1 LRRLSLLT
9 LSLILAATAATAQMK
24 VKPAQPGET
33 PAGQPQPLAVGG
45 ARLNTVTEFKR
56 ISQAEALKL
65 HKEGKAV
72 FIDVRSNEQF
82 SLGHIK
88 GALSIPGSQLLKRFN
103 EVTPKMTVI
112 TYCACSEEQS
122 SGRAAKE
129 LTARGVQNV
138 FALKGGWDDW
148 KSNGYPTAAGPK

>member
-1 LRRLSLLT
+1 
-9 LSLILAATAATAQMK
+9 MK

-33 PAGQPQPLAVGG
+33 PAASQQQPLAVGG
-45 ARLNTVTEFKR
+45 ARLATATEFKR
-56 ISQAEALKL
+56 ISQADALKL

-72 FIDVRSNEQF
+72 FVDVRSNEQF

-103 EVTPKMTVI
+103 EVTPGVAVI
-112 TYCACSEEQS
+112 AYCACSEEQS

-129 LTARGVQNV
+129 LTVRGVQNV
-138 FALKGGWDDW
+138 FALKGGWDEW
-148 KSNGYPTAAGPK
+148 KSNGYPAAVGSK

>member
-1 LRRLSLLT
+1 LRRFSLLT

-24 VKPAQPGET
+24 VKPGEA

-56 ISQAEALKL
+56 ISQADALKL

-88 GALSIPGSQLLKRFN
+88 DALSIPGSQLLKRFN
-103 EVTPKMTVI
+103 EVTPQMTVI

-129 LTARGVQNV
+129 LTVRGVQNV

-148 KSNGYPTAAGPK
+148 KSSGYPTAVGPK